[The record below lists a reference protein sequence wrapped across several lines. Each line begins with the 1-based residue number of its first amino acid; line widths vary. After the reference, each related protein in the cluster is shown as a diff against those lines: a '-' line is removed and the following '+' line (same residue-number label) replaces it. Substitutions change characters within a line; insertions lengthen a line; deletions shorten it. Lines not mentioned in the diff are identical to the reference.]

1 MHAVAG
7 FYIIIQQLH
16 SSKIYYL
23 MHAMAGLYIVIQQLH
38 SSKIYYLIK
47 AVTVFTS

>member
-23 MHAMAGLYIVIQQLH
+23 MHAVAGFYIISQQWH
-38 SSKIYYLIK
+38 SSKIYHRSLK
-47 AVTVFTS
+47 FDP